1 MPISRKRFTK
11 KRIPKK
17 SVRKNTRKHKK
28 RTSRRKYK
36 KSSKRLRFFGG
47 FGEDGDCAICDETL
61 TVGGVF
67 ETNCHHNFHRACIEQ
82 WCNGKAVCPCPIC
95 RTPLDPNP
103 NPNPFVPPPP
113 PVVLN
118 YPNLNPDRLYV
129 NPNQFVENFNQV
141 KFLVQFFTFVNN
153 PETRETDR
161 VLVRVQDISEEE
173 INILADYF
181 IHQIHGLTPDNIL
194 FYGGADLPDPYGY
207 IDLDLDEIYNNVVI
221 NEGDMDVI
229 NPAMPTNIHSVTITR
244 VPNFDA

>member
-1 MPISRKRFTK
+1 MPISRKIFSK
-11 KRIPKK
+11 KRTTKK

-28 RTSRRKYK
+28 RTPRRKYK

-47 FGEDGDCAICDETL
+47 FGEDENCVICEEPMTPET
-61 TVGGVF
+61 TF
-67 ETNCHHNFHRACIEQ
+67 ETNCNHKFHLECIER
-82 WCNGKAVCPCPIC
+82 WCNGKSECTCPIC
-95 RTPLDPNP
+95 RTVLNPNP
-103 NPNPFVPPPP
+103 NPN
-113 PVVLN
+113 LN
-118 YPNLNPDRLYV
+118 QDEEFEHLYR
-129 NPNQFVENFNQV
+129 
-141 KFLVQFFTFVNN
+141 VQFFTFVNN
-153 PETRETDR
+153 PETGETDR
-161 VLVRVQDISEEE
+161 VPVRVQHISGEE

-207 IDLDLDEIYNNVVI
+207 IYLDLDEIYNNVVI

>member
-1 MPISRKRFTK
+1 MPISRKIFSK
-11 KRIPKK
+11 KRTTKK

-28 RTSRRKYK
+28 RTPRRKYK

-47 FGEDGDCAICDETL
+47 VGEDGECAICTESL
-61 TVGGVF
+61 TDGEVF
-67 ETNCHHNFHRACIEQ
+67 TTNCQPIPHKFHLACIER
-82 WCNGKAVCPCPIC
+82 WCDDKTVCPCPIC
-95 RTPLDPNP
+95 RTVLNPNP
-103 NPNPFVPPPP
+103 NPN
-113 PVVLN
+113 LN
-118 YPNLNPDRLYV
+118 QDEEFEHLYR
-129 NPNQFVENFNQV
+129 
-141 KFLVQFFTFVNN
+141 VQFFTLVNN
-153 PETRETDR
+153 PETGETDR
-161 VLVRVQDISEEE
+161 VPVRLQDISEEE

-207 IDLDLDEIYNNVVI
+207 IDLEENYNNVVI

>member
-1 MPISRKRFTK
+1 MPISRKRFSK
-11 KRIPKK
+11 KRIAKK

-28 RTSRRKYK
+28 RTPRRKYK
-36 KSSKRLRFFGG
+36 KSSKRFRFFGG
-47 FGEDGDCAICDETL
+47 FGEDENCVICEEPMTPET
-61 TVGGVF
+61 TF
-67 ETNCHHNFHRACIEQ
+67 ETNCNHKFHIECIER
-82 WCNGKAVCPCPIC
+82 WCNGKPVCPCPIC
-95 RTPLDPNP
+95 RTVLNPNP
-103 NPNPFVPPPP
+103 NPN
-113 PVVLN
+113 LN
-118 YPNLNPDRLYV
+118 QDEEFEHLYR
-129 NPNQFVENFNQV
+129 
-141 KFLVQFFTFVNN
+141 VQFFTFVNN
-153 PETRETDR
+153 PETGETDR
-161 VLVRVQDISEEE
+161 VPVRVQDISEEE